1 MEYVKEWLQSIPI
14 GRYFYIWGCF
24 IFFKFFDS
32 LLYKSYFS
40 VNVEVEVS
48 GSSYLMPLVRG
59 SPLEVFLGKG
69 VMKICSKFT
78 AERPCRSVMFCNF
91 IEITF
96 WHGCSPVNLQHI
108 FRTLRRAASEWSPSI
123 PHENIKKHLV
133 NSLQMQSSRGVL

>member
-1 MEYVKEWLQSIPI
+1 MVAINTNWQVFLYTGLLHLFQ
-14 GRYFYIWGCF
+14 
-24 IFFKFFDS
+24 KFFDS

-59 SPLEVFLGKG
+59 SPLDVFLGKG
-69 VMKICSKFT
+69 VLKICSKFT
-78 AERPCRSVMFCNF
+78 GERPYRRVMLCNF

-108 FRTLRRAASEWSPSI
+108 FRTSSL
-123 PHENIKKHLV
+123 ENTYGGLLLNGLLLYPMKTKKHLV
-133 NSLQMQSSRGVL
+133 NSLQMQSFRGVL